1 MKTCRGAR
9 ALMVAYGSRELG
21 GRSRRAVERHIS
33 ACPACRN
40 AFERQI
46 ELERLLGTIA
56 PRPGTVAGITL
67 SWQEFRASLLSEA
80 PAGAESRLARV
91 VEGCRIRFTEWLVP
105 KAALHL
111 SEGLYFGARAAVPVL
126 GILIAF
132 LTYHAFVGEGDKGV
146 QDQVIQLAKASPPLV
161 IRVQFQPGEAGGA
174 VSGALAASGGT
185 LRCGWR
191 Y

>member
-9 ALMVAYGSRELG
+9 TLMVAYGSGELG
-21 GRSRRAVERHIS
+21 DRSRKAVERHVS
-33 ACPACRN
+33 ACPACRD
-40 AFERQI
+40 AFERQAD
-46 ELERLLGTIA
+46 LERLLGTIA
-56 PRPGTVAGITL
+56 PRPGTVPGDPP
-67 SWQEFRASLLSEA
+67 SWHEFRASLLRETA
-80 PAGAESRLARV
+80 TGAEGRFARV
-91 VEGCRIRFTEWLVP
+91 MEGCRIRFTEWLVP

-111 SEGLYFGARAAVPVL
+111 SEGLYFAARAAVPAL

-161 IRVQFQPGEAGGA
+161 IRVQFQPGEASGA
-174 VSGALAASGGT
+174 VSGARAHSGGT

-191 Y
+191 